1 MVHNLNLS
9 LDLSEIEFFMLI
21 LSLQVC
27 PLMYLKKNSFQLD
40 YLLESLPKVESLDS
54 ILVVLTI

>member
-1 MVHNLNLS
+1 MEHNRNLS
-9 LDLSEIEFFMLI
+9 LDLSEIEFSMSI

-27 PLMYLKKNSFQLD
+27 PPMSLKMNFFQLD
-40 YLLESLPKVESLDS
+40 YLLENLPKVESLDS